1 MMDRSDYQKT
11 YREKYKDQAKR
22 VNLTFSLR
30 EFRSISRGANSSG
43 IAVAAYTKRCALEAH
58 HHRAA
63 SIPEEVL
70 EQLEDL
76 RRMVRIMGNNMNQM
90 AKHSNRVKQVLD
102 DTEPFVHLQNLEG
115 ELKRTIAQVAKN
127 SAKIQTG
134 GSS

>member
-1 MMDRSDYQKT
+1 MDRSDYQKT

-30 EFRSISRGANSSG
+30 EFVSISRGANSSG
-43 IAVAAYTKRCALEAH
+43 IAVAAYAKRCAMEAH

-76 RRMVRIMGNNMNQM
+76 RRMVRIMGNNLNQM

-102 DTEPFVHLQNLEG
+102 DNEPFVHLQNLEA
-115 ELKRTIAQVAKN
+115 ELKAAIAQVAKH
-127 SAKIQTG
+127 SAKSQTDD
-134 GSS
+134 GS

>member
-1 MMDRSDYQKT
+1 MDRSDYQKT

-30 EFRSISRGANSSG
+30 EFRSISRGAKSSG
-43 IAVAAYTKRCALEAH
+43 IAVAAYAKRCALEAH
-58 HHRAA
+58 HRKAA

-102 DTEPFVHLQNLEG
+102 DNEPFVHLQNLEG
-115 ELKRTIAQVAKN
+115 ELKRAIANVAKH
-127 SAKIQTG
+127 SAKSQTG
-134 GSS
+134 GKA